1 MKKTE
6 KEIGGRGGGERE
18 RERDLCNS
26 KSSSA
31 QASILKKDLKNVLH
45 APHMSHKALGSGKM
59 NQTFHRSLTIQ
70 QINHDPTHN
79 IVLT

>member
-6 KEIGGRGGGERE
+6 KEIGGRGGGGGV
-18 RERDLCNS
+18 RDLCNS